1 MLTTYKTIIKGEFDF
16 GSPKTFD
23 KAFKMFKHR
32 EEQMYQKI
40 HIPFDEEAFVGETN
54 ILAIGRI
61 ITQINKK
68 SWQACVEIFQYLS
81 QFALTGQ
88 VAMWY
93 IDEGKILEH
102 KVIEPT
108 NEKTTVQ
115 AFLKGRDLVKES
127 GKEDLAINS
136 LNKAI
141 AKYEK
146 HGLAYER
153 RGFINMKLGNEKDAL
168 HDFSK
173 SILFNPNIP
182 EPHYGRAK
190 IFMGQKEWRKSLVE
204 LELGLKKSIP
214 LQSVYWGFR
223 RLKALVHTELGEME
237 DAAQEY
243 KFFTARSFSEDN
255 PNFQFKKEALLNYTK
270 ILLSLERFADALK
283 ILGKSDKEAQE
294 KADSDY
300 FLYRGI
306 ARRGAGKTGFK
317 KDWTIAAKFG
327 NKEASKLL
335 AKR

>member
-16 GSPKTFD
+16 GSPKTFE

-32 EEQMYQKI
+32 EEQMYQKV
-40 HIPFDEEAFVGETN
+40 HVPFDEEAFDSETY
-54 ILAIGRI
+54 ILNIGRL

-68 SWQACVEIFQYLS
+68 SWQACVEIFEYLS
-81 QFALTGQ
+81 QFAITGQ
-88 VAMWY
+88 ISMWY
-93 IDEGKILEH
+93 IDEGKIMIQ

-108 NEKTTVQ
+108 NEKTAVQ
-115 AFLKGRDLVKES
+115 AFLKGRDLVQES

-141 AKYEK
+141 SKYEK

-153 RGFINMKLGNEKDAL
+153 RGFINLKLGNEKDAL

-190 IFMGQKEWRKSLVE
+190 IFMDQKNWKKAMPE

-214 LQSVYWGFR
+214 LQPIHWGFR
-223 RLKALVHTELGEME
+223 RLKAVVHTEIDEIKQ
-237 DAAQEY
+237 AAQEY
-243 KFFTARSFSEDN
+243 KFFTARNFSEDD
-255 PNFQFKKEALLNYTK
+255 PNFKFKKEALLSYTK
-270 ILLSLERFADALK
+270 LLLDLERFAEVLSL
-283 ILGKSDKEAQE
+283 LGKSDKEATE
-294 KADSDY
+294 KADADY
-300 FLYRGI
+300 FLFRGI

-317 KDWTIAAKFG
+317 KDWTISAKFG
-327 NKEASKLL
+327 NKEATKLL